1 MSAVS
6 EYIEQHQ
13 QEFISRLRE
22 AVEIASVSGEIERRP
37 QVIKMGHWL
46 KAQLEGLG
54 GHVRMIDI
62 GTQQLEGHTVAL
74 PPVILAQVGRD
85 ASKKTITIYG
95 HYDVQPAELSDGWHS
110 DPFQLTVEGDVMRG
124 RGSTDDKGPVVG
136 WLNTLSAY
144 THTNT
149 PLPVNLK
156 FVFEGME
163 ESGSE
168 GLDELVVKES
178 TGFLK
183 DTDAVC
189 ISDNYWLTNRKP
201 ALTYGLRGVSYFEI
215 CVKGPRAD
223 LHSGVFGGTVHE
235 PMTDVVKLM
244 STLVDTDGKIT
255 IPGLNEMVEPLSK
268 EELKRYE
275 DMDFDVKEY
284 QDTIADHPI
293 TISDD
298 KAKVLMGR
306 MRYPSLSLH
315 GIEGAFS
322 GSGAKT
328 VIPCGVKGKFS
339 IRLVPNMDVDKV
351 EKLVQKHLQSE
362 QKKLN
367 TRNVVE
373 VVQLSGGPAWVA
385 DPNHWN
391 FLAAAK
397 AIKTVFG
404 VEPDRTREGGSI
416 PVTLTFD
423 ESLKVNVCLLPMG
436 RADDGAHSTNEKLNI
451 SNYIQGSKVFA
462 EYLENIAM
470 HD

>member
-1 MSAVS
+1 
-6 EYIEQHQ
+6 
-13 QEFISRLRE
+13 
-22 AVEIASVSGEIERRP
+22 
-37 QVIKMGHWL
+37 MGHWL
-46 KAQLEGLG
+46 KAQLEELQA
-54 GHVRMIDI
+54 HVKLIDI
-62 GTQQLEGHTVAL
+62 GTQPLDGQTIPL
-74 PPVILAQVGRD
+74 PPVVFAQVGDD
-85 ASKKTITIYG
+85 ATKKTITIYG

-110 DPFQLTVEGDVMRG
+110 QPFELTVEGDVMRG

-136 WLNTLSAY
+136 WLNTLTAY
-144 THTNT
+144 RKTNT
-149 PLPVNLK
+149 PLPVNIK

-168 GLDELVVKES
+168 GLDDLVVKES
-178 TGFLK
+178 QGFLK
-183 DTDAVC
+183 GTDAVC

-215 CVKGPRAD
+215 CVKGPNAD

-235 PMTDVVKLM
+235 PMTDLVKLM
-244 STLVDTDGKIT
+244 GTLVTTDGKIT
-255 IPGLNEMVEPLSK
+255 VPGLNEMVEPLSD
-268 EELKRYE
+268 EEFQRYKH
-275 DMDFDVKEY
+275 MDFDVKEY
-284 QDTIADHPI
+284 QDSIADHPV

-298 KAKVLMGR
+298 KATILMGR

-315 GIEGAFS
+315 GIEGAFY
-322 GSGAKT
+322 GGGAKT

-339 IRLVPNMDVDKV
+339 IRLVPDMDVVKV
-351 EKLVQKHLQSE
+351 EQLVKDHLHKE
-362 QKKLN
+362 AKKLN
-367 TRNVVE
+367 TRNSVE
-373 VVQLSGGPAWVA
+373 VVQLSAGPAWVA

-391 FLAAAK
+391 FRAAAK
-397 AIKTVFG
+397 AIKNVFG

-462 EYLENIAM
+462 EYLENVAV